1 MKYKHLYGPVNSRR
15 LGLSL
20 GVDLFPYNICSL
32 DCIYCEC
39 GATKE
44 LTLER
49 KEYVDTEEIL
59 KELSN
64 YLKEKPELDYITFS
78 GSGEPTLHSNLG
90 KILKFI
96 KNNFPQYKTALLTN
110 STLLKREVRE
120 EIKDFDLI
128 VPSLDGVSV
137 EAFAKIDRPHLDI
150 DIKEVIEN
158 IISLRKEQKG
168 KMWLE
173 IFLVPGINDNKGE
186 LQLFKN
192 TIKKINPEKVQLN
205 TLDRPGVISDIKKIS
220 SKRLEEIAAF
230 LKKDMKNIEFEV
242 Y

>member
-1 MKYKHLYGPVNSRR
+1 MIYKHLYGPVNSRR
-15 LGLSL
+15 LGRSL

-39 GATKE
+39 GPTKE
-44 LTLER
+44 LTLKR
-49 KEYVDTEEIL
+49 KEYVETEDVL
-59 KELSN
+59 KELSS
-64 YLKEKPELDYITFS
+64 YLKESPELDYITFS
-78 GSGEPTLHSNLG
+78 GSGEPTLHSGLG
-90 KILKFI
+90 EILNFI
-96 KNNFPQYKTALLTN
+96 KNDFPQYKTALLTN
-110 STLLKREVRE
+110 STLLNKEVRE
-120 EIKDFDLI
+120 EIKEFDLI

-173 IFLVPGINDNKGE
+173 IFLVPGINDNEVE
-186 LQLFKN
+186 LQLFKQV
-192 TIKKINPEKVQLN
+192 IKKINPEKVQLN
-205 TLDRPGVISDIKKIS
+205 SLDRPGAISDIKKLPRE
-220 SKRLEEIAAF
+220 RLEKIADL
-230 LKKDMKNIEFEV
+230 LKKDMKNIEIEI

>member
-1 MKYKHLYGPVNSRR
+1 MSYKYIYGPVNSRR
-15 LGLSL
+15 LGRSL

-39 GATKE
+39 GPTKE

-49 KEYVDTEEIL
+49 KEYVDTGEVL
-59 KELSN
+59 KELSS
-64 YLKEKPELDYITFS
+64 YLKENPELDYITFS
-78 GSGEPTLHSNLG
+78 GSGEPTLHSGLG

-96 KNNFPQYKTALLTN
+96 KNNFSQYNTALLTN
-110 STLLKREVRE
+110 STLLNREVRE

-128 VPSLDGVSV
+128 VPSLDGISV

-158 IISLRKEQKG
+158 IISLRREQNG
-168 KMWLE
+168 KIWLE
-173 IFLVPGINDNKGE
+173 IFLVPGINDNE
-186 LQLFKN
+186 VEFQLFK
-192 TIKKINPEKVQLN
+192 KAVKRINPEKVQLN
-205 TLDRPGVISDIKKIS
+205 TLDRPGAISDIKKIS
-220 SKRLEEIAAF
+220 RKRIEEIAAF
-230 LKKDMKNIEFEV
+230 FKKDIKDIEIEI